1 MKMLSKKNLWFLT
14 LFSIILVMSI
24 YYISIPTADTELV
37 NKEVDGKGTDVQVS
51 ESSSISGLKVS
62 RDETLASEV
71 NQIKEILMDESKTTE
86 ERSDAYEALKE
97 LNSNKGREESL
108 ETTIK
113 KNFNYESFVKIDG
126 SNIKVVIDTKEHSY
140 ELANKIIN
148 TVQKEFDTN
157 VYVTVSFGSV

>member
-1 MKMLSKKNLWFLT
+1 MLSKKNLWFLT

-24 YYISIPTADTELV
+24 YYISIPTVDSGLV
-37 NKEVDGKGTDVQVS
+37 SKEVDKSGTDVQVS

-62 RDETLASEV
+62 RDETLANEV

-97 LNSNKGREESL
+97 LNTNKGREEAI

-113 KNFNYESFVKIDG
+113 KDFNFDSFVKIDG
-126 SNIKVVIDTKEHSY
+126 SNVKVVIDNKEHSY
-140 ELANKIIN
+140 ELANKLIN
-148 TVQKEFDTN
+148 TVQKEFDKN